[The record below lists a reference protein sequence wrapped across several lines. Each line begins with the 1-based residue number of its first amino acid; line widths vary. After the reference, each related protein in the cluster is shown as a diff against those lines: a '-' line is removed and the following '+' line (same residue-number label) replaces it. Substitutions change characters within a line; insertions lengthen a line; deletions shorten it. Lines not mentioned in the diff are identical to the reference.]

1 MTGTYDLIVL
11 DLLLPALD
19 GTAVLAQLT
28 EARPDQA
35 VLVLSAVSGVDPR
48 VRCLRLGAADY
59 LVKPFAIDELVAR
72 VHAVL
77 RARGRSVAADVRRL
91 GGTLDRR
98 TRHAEAGDGPVHLS
112 EKEYLLLAHL
122 MDRSP
127 DVCLREEPWQMSG
140 GSRSGRGA
148 TSSTCASGG
157 SGRSLAVAPSRR
169 CEMSDIVTWARKY
182 RLEVA
187 WGGLSAANLVAMLV
201 VPHWATVP
209 FHLVWVSLTLL
220 YGLHVWTIR
229 ITSIVLAVV
238 GSLPA

>member
-11 DLLLPALD
+11 DLLLPGLD

-35 VLVLSAVSGVDPR
+35 VLVLSAVSGVDAR

-72 VHAVL
+72 VHAIL

-91 GGTLDRR
+91 GGIALDRR
-98 TRHAEAGDGPVHLS
+98 TRHAEAGYGPVHLS

-127 DVCLREEPWQMSG
+127 DVCLREELLADVWGLPFRPGSNVVDVCVRRLRQKLG
-140 GSRSGRGA
+140 GGA
-148 TSSTCASGG
+148 IETVRNVG
-157 SGRSLAVAPSRR
+157 
-169 CEMSDIVTWARKY
+169 Y
-182 RLEVA
+182 R
-187 WGGLSAANLVAMLV
+187 
-201 VPHWATVP
+201 
-209 FHLVWVSLTLL
+209 
-220 YGLHVWTIR
+220 Y
-229 ITSIVLAVV
+229 V
-238 GSLPA
+238 GA